1 MFNNKFEV
9 RFHKGAHGHSHERV
23 YKPGHQA
30 GSAASGHGHEH
41 GYDDEHEHE
50 HEHEHENEHK
60 HEHGFD
66 DEHELDHDH
75 GHGHEHDHEQKHG
88 VEKEKVKRN
97 IVIKEEIHGVND
109 RIAAGLN
116 EELSGR
122 KIFMV
127 NVMGAPG
134 AGKTSSLISIIKN
147 LKNLTPHVVE
157 GDIES
162 DLDAVTMQKLGV
174 DTIQI
179 NTGGACHLDS
189 PLVKRAI
196 EGLEFEE
203 NSIVF
208 IENIGNLVC
217 PAEFSIGEHV
227 KMLIA
232 TVTEG
237 SDKPYKY
244 PLAFEKADI
253 IILNKVDLIPYVDFD
268 EKFFTDGVRA
278 LNKKAP
284 LIHCSSKTGEG
295 FDKVATYLEAKA
307 IVDLI

>member
-1 MFNNKFEV
+1 MNRVSV
-9 RFHKGAHGHSHERV
+9 RFHKGEHEHSHERI
-23 YKPGHQA
+23 YKPGHHH
-30 GSAASGHGHEH
+30 GHGAADNEHE
-41 GYDDEHEHE
+41 DELDHEHE
-50 HEHEHENEHK
+50 HEHDHEHE
-60 HEHGFD
+60 
-66 DEHELDHDH
+66 
-75 GHGHEHDHEQKHG
+75 HEHDHEHEHQHTHEG
-88 VEKEKVKRN
+88 NDREPLGERRN
-97 IVIKEEIHGVND
+97 IEIKEEIHGVND
-109 RIAAGLN
+109 MIAAGLN
-116 EELSGR
+116 AELTEN
-122 KIFMV
+122 KVFMV

-134 AGKTSSLISIIKN
+134 AGKTASIISIIKN
-147 LKNLTPHVVE
+147 LKSLIPHVIE

-189 PLVKRAI
+189 PIVKRAV
-196 EGLEFEE
+196 ENMKFEK
-203 NSIVF
+203 NSIIF

-217 PAEFSIGEHV
+217 PAEFSVGEHV
-227 KMLIA
+227 KMLIV

-253 IILNKVDLIPYVDFD
+253 IVLNKVDLIPYVDFD

-284 LIHCSSKTGEG
+284 LIHCSSKTSEG
-295 FDKVATYLEAKA
+295 FDKVASYLEAKA
-307 IVDLI
+307 VEDLR